1 MEKYSRDKTSIM
13 NKVGLYFN
21 TKNEIYYIAFTPHVI
36 KLIDTYGCVNN
47 SVYINLDQFDG
58 SFERILV

>member
-1 MEKYSRDKTSIM
+1 M

-21 TKNEIYYIAFTPHVI
+21 SKNEIYYIVFTPYVI
-36 KLIDTYGCVNN
+36 KLIDTYGCVND

>member
-1 MEKYSRDKTSIM
+1 M

-21 TKNEIYYIAFTPHVI
+21 TKNEIYYIAFTPYVI
-36 KLIDTYGCVNN
+36 KLIDAYGCVNN